1 MHFLKKYPV
10 NMLCIGHV
18 RKIGQKESAS
28 QKTDVHHVSQNLH
41 TAPSQS
47 AQLLGDQ
54 ETNLAIALNMQF
66 KGFPEIF
73 LIFYIFHYMPSD
85 SPKGNISNLSHRDSC
100 IHDIPRCYFG

>member
-1 MHFLKKYPV
+1 MHILKKYPV
-10 NMLCIGHV
+10 NTLCIGLV

-28 QKTDVHHVSQNLH
+28 QKTDVHHVSQHLH

-66 KGFPEIF
+66 KGFPETFSDFFFFFF
-73 LIFYIFHYMPSD
+73 LHFSLHAKRQSEGKHKQFVT
-85 SPKGNISNLSHRDSC
+85 
-100 IHDIPRCYFG
+100 